1 MPDYFENFLL
11 LSVQLC
17 GISRFDLQGTGYAKS
32 YFETVESIAPDVF
45 HRLLDTFAA
54 LPTPSAL
61 RPAIL
66 NQPEYGPVAHNIIKL
81 WYTATWYELPPA
93 WRANFGALPND
104 RTFVSYPYAYAES
117 LLGPAVGAHPAG
129 AKPTGYQ
136 SWTLPPTYL
145 PIPPECA

>member
-17 GISRFDLQGTGYAKS
+17 GVSRFDLQGTGYARR
-32 YFETVESIAPDVF
+32 YFETVESIVPDVF
-45 HRLLDTFAA
+45 HRLLSTFAA
-54 LPTPSAL
+54 LPAPSAL
-61 RPAIL
+61 QATIL
-66 NQPEYGPVAHNIIKL
+66 NHPEYGPVARNIMKL
-81 WYTATWYELPPA
+81 WFSATWYELPPT

-104 RTFVSYPYAYAES
+104 RTFVPYPYAYSES
-117 LLGPAVGAHPAG
+117 LLGPATGAHPAG

-136 SWTLPPTYL
+136 SWTLPPVYL